1 MSCPALATPWCSRIL
16 YPVFWVPAVV
26 PMAAGTSQVA
36 YLSPHVLHVGHR
48 GPPPF
53 CTEPLTSEPSCC
65 CLSAQANMTV
75 LAVLV
80 YLKCLRVDGES
91 IFSKRNDRGLEQIE
105 CIS

>member
-1 MSCPALATPWCSRIL
+1 MVFTDQNPA
-16 YPVFWVPAVV
+16 FWAPAVV
-26 PMAAGTSQVA
+26 PMAMAASQVA

-80 YLKCLRVDGES
+80 YLKCLGADQES
-91 IFSKRNDRGLEQIE
+91 IFSERNDRGLEQLE
-105 CIS
+105 CIY